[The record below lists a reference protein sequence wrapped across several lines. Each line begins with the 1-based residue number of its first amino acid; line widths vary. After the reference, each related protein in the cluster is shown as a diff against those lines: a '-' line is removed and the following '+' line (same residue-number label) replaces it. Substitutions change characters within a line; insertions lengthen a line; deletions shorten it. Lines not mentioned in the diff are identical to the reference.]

1 MMKVHPHPLEW
12 LGHNYDVVVVLQI
25 RIVARSGTLTWL
37 SRSLAGEL
45 PLSYARPAAD
55 G

>member
-1 MMKVHPHPLEW
+1 MTKERQMSSMPML
-12 LGHNYDVVVVLQI
+12 LGGWAGTGTVVE
-25 RIVARSGTLTWL
+25 RRSVT
-37 SRSLAGEL
+37 SEL